1 MYSSP
6 SSPIARF
13 AFAAL
18 VITSSVAAQTP
29 ATPAKPFELDST
41 TIAGFRWRNVG
52 PANTMGRVS
61 DVVGIPSPSKTFFAA
76 AAAGGIWKSTN
87 NGTTWRP
94 VFDNQRVVSMG
105 MLAIAPSDTTQVWAG
120 TGEPNSRNTI
130 SPGGGVYKSTDGGL
144 TWKLMGLEKTQSIGR
159 IVVHPT
165 NPNIVYVA
173 ALGAPWN
180 ANPERGLYK
189 TEDGGQTWQLVKFVS
204 DKAGVVDVALD
215 PSNPNVVWAAS
226 WQRVRGP
233 YFLNSG
239 GPGSA
244 LWKSTDA
251 GKTWTE
257 VKGGGFPETVKGRIG
272 IAISLSN
279 PGVMYTMVEADTLP
293 NAKPDKT
300 KPKAKSPT
308 GLYRSADG
316 GATWTRTSETDTR
329 PFYYSQVRVHPKNP
343 DRVYWSST
351 PVLVSNDGGKTPIN
365 ATNGI
370 HVDHHAMWI
379 DPNDPDRMI
388 VGDDGGVAISF
399 DQGGSYVFANSF
411 AIGQLYNLSY
421 DFQTPYRVCGG
432 LQDNGSW
439 CGPSRRRGGPITNAM
454 WFQVGGGDG
463 FVTQQDPSNPNI
475 IYAESQGGAI
485 SRLDYAT
492 GQSTFIVKPQYRP
505 RYDMYEDSVL
515 IERGDT
521 VAAQSPTQKKR
532 IADIRARQRADSAAL
547 DLRFNWNTPY
557 FISPHNPATIY
568 IGGNRVLKSTKRGDD
583 LFAISPDLSTA
594 DTMKIRVSTRTTGG
608 ITNDATGAETYC
620 TIVSLNESP
629 IRAGILFAGTDDG
642 RVWLTRNDGGTWEEL
657 TSRFPGVPA
666 GTYVTRIEPSP
677 HDSMTFFVSFD
688 NHRNGDY
695 KPYVFMTTDFGKT
708 FASIAANLP
717 TGGPDYVHVIRQDP
731 VNKNLLFLGTDVGAY
746 VSANMGQTWQR
757 FMTGF
762 PTVPVHDLRIH
773 PRDHELIAATH
784 GRGIWI
790 ADISALQQI
799 TDKVMAEDAHLF
811 SSPTAFQYGDSPVE
825 GQSQGHLV
833 FQAPSPPYGTVITYR
848 LASRQLKVRIAVLD
862 AAGDTMQVLN
872 GPGAPGINRVAW
884 SFAGKPASRP
894 PLGAVQ
900 KRDSALQMNRITFV
914 LDSLDKAGANQMMT
928 GMMRQLVRTGDFTP
942 MTAMFQGRGGGGGGF
957 GAPPPWNARPG
968 EQATAGGGRGAG
980 GPVVAG
986 GAAAPAGGVAPAGAP
1001 AGAPGVAGAAPAG
1014 PPAALDPSAFQT
1026 LMPLFA
1032 IPGRASGGG
1041 FGLEFMQ
1048 TLGFGNAAFAAFAG
1062 GGAGVATGDYVAVMT
1077 VGGKTLRQ
1085 KVRVERPNP

>member
-1 MYSSP
+1 MIATRLFS
-6 SSPIARF
+6 IARLAA
-13 AFAAL
+13 AFLSLASAT
-18 VITSSVAAQTP
+18 VAQTP
-29 ATPAKPFELDST
+29 APAKPFELDSV

-52 PANTMGRVS
+52 PANTMGRIS
-61 DVVGIPSPSKTFFAA
+61 DVTGIPSPSKTFFAA
-76 AAAGGIWKSTN
+76 AAGGGIWKSTN

-94 VFDNQRVVSMG
+94 VFDNQRVISTG
-105 MLAIAPSDTTQVWAG
+105 MLAIAPSDTMQVWAG

-130 SPGGGVYKSTDGGL
+130 SPGGGIYKSTDGGI
-144 TWKLMGLEKTQSIGR
+144 TWKSMGLEKTQAIGR

-173 ALGAPWN
+173 ALGAPWG

-251 GKTWTE
+251 GKTWAE
-257 VKGGGFPETVKGRIG
+257 VKGGGFPETMKGRIG

-279 PGVMYTMVEADTLP
+279 PRVMYTLVEADTLP
-293 NAKPDKT
+293 NPKPDKT
-300 KPKAKSPT
+300 KPRAKSPT
-308 GLYRSADG
+308 GLYRSDDG
-316 GATWTRTSETDTR
+316 GATWTRTNESDTR

-351 PVLVSNDGGKTPIN
+351 PVLVSNDGGKTPMN
-365 ATNGI
+365 ATVGI

-379 DPNDPDRMI
+379 DPVDPDRMI
-388 VGDDGGVAISF
+388 VGDDGGVSISF
-399 DQGGSYVFANSF
+399 DQGGTYVFANAF
-411 AIGQLYNLSY
+411 AIGQLYNVSY
-421 DFQTPYRVCGG
+421 DFQVPYRVCGG

-439 CGPSRRRGGPITNAM
+439 CGPSRRRSGPITNAM

-463 FVTQQDPSNPNI
+463 FVTQQDPTDPNI

-485 SRLDYAT
+485 SRLDYGT
-492 GQSTFIVKPQYRP
+492 GQSTFLVKPQYRP

-515 IERGDT
+515 IERADT
-521 VAAQSPTQKKR
+521 AAPLTAAQKKR
-532 IADIRARQRADSAAL
+532 IADLRSRQRTDSAAL

-557 FISPHNPATIY
+557 FISPHNPETIY
-568 IGGNRVLKSTKRGDD
+568 IGGNRVLKSTRRGGD
-583 LFAISPDLSTA
+583 LFPISPDLSTA

-629 IRAGILFAGTDDG
+629 VRAGILFAGTDDG
-642 RVWLTRNDGGTWEEL
+642 RVWLTKNDGGTWEEL
-657 TSRFPGVPA
+657 TSRFSGVPG

-695 KPYVFMTTDFGKT
+695 RPYVFMTTDFGKT
-708 FASIAANLP
+708 FRSITSNLP
-717 TGGPDYVHVIRQDP
+717 TGGPDYVHVIRQDL

-746 VSANMGQTWQR
+746 VSANMGRTWQR
-757 FMTGF
+757 FMTGL

-799 TDKVMAEDAHLF
+799 DDKVLAEDVHLF
-811 SSPTAFQYGDSPVE
+811 TPPVAHEFGDSPVE
-825 GQSQGHLV
+825 GQSQGHQV
-833 FQAPSPPYGTVITYR
+833 FEAMSPPYGAVITYR
-848 LASRQLKVRIAVLD
+848 LATRQPQVRIAILD
-862 AAGDTMQVLN
+862 ATGDTMQVLN

-884 SFAGKPASRP
+884 SFAGKPAPRP

-914 LDSLDKAGANQMMT
+914 LDSLDKAGANPMMT
-928 GMMRQLVRTGDFTP
+928 SMARQLVHTGDLAP
-942 MTAMFQGRGGGGGGF
+942 IVEMFQGRSGGSGF
-957 GAPPPWNARPG
+957 GPPPAWNPRPG
-968 EQATAGGGRGAG
+968 EQAIGGGGRGG
-980 GPVVAG
+980 GRG
-986 GAAAPAGGVAPAGAP
+986 GAATPPAPGAP
-1001 AGAPGVAGAAPAG
+1001 VRPPGVM
-1014 PPAALDPSAFQT
+1014 DPNAFQQ
-1026 LMPLFA
+1026 LGPLFQ
-1032 IPGRASGGG
+1032 IPGRPSAGG
-1041 FGLEFMQ
+1041 FGFEFMQ
-1048 TLGFGNAAFAAFAG
+1048 RLGFSNAGFSAFGG
-1062 GGAGVATGDYVAVMT
+1062 GGAGVETGDYVAVMT

-1085 KVRVERPNP
+1085 KVRVERGESSPR

>member
-1 MYSSP
+1 MNTP
-6 SSPIARF
+6 HHFPIARLV
-13 AFAAL
+13 AAAL
-18 VITSSVAAQTP
+18 ALASTGAAQTP
-29 ATPAKPFELDST
+29 APTSKPFELDT
-41 TIAGFRWRNVG
+41 ATIAGFRWRNVG
-52 PANTMGRVS
+52 PANTMGRIS
-61 DVVGIPSPSKTFFAA
+61 DVTGIPSPSKTFFAA

-87 NGTTWRP
+87 NGVTWRP
-94 VFDNQRVVSMG
+94 VFDNQRVISMG
-105 MLAIAPSDTTQVWAG
+105 MLVIAPSDTMQVWAG

-130 SPGGGVYKSTDGGL
+130 SPGGGVYKSTDGGV
-144 TWKLMGLEKTQSIGR
+144 TWKSMGLEKTQSIGR

-173 ALGAPWN
+173 ALGAPWS

-257 VKGGGFPETVKGRIG
+257 IKGGGFPETTKGRISIG
-272 IAISLSN
+272 ISLSN
-279 PGVMYTMVEADTLP
+279 PRVMYTMVEADTLP
-293 NAKPDKT
+293 NPKPDKT
-300 KPKAKSPT
+300 KPKAKSPS

-316 GATWTRTSETDTR
+316 GATWTRTNESDTR

-351 PVLVSNDGGKTPIN
+351 PVLVSNDGGKTPMN
-365 ATNGI
+365 ATVGI

-379 DPNDPDRMI
+379 DPVDPERMI

-399 DQGGSYVFANSF
+399 DQGGTYVFANAF
-411 AIGQLYNLSY
+411 AIGQLYNISY
-421 DFQTPYRVCGG
+421 DFQVPYRVCGG

-439 CGPSRRRGGPITNAM
+439 CGPSRRRSGPITNSM

-463 FVTQQDPSNPNI
+463 FVTQQDPSDPNI

-485 SRLDYAT
+485 SRLNYAT
-492 GQSTFIVKPQYRP
+492 GQSTFLVKPQYRP

-515 IERGDT
+515 VERGDT
-521 VAAQSPTQKKR
+521 TAPQSAAQKKR
-532 IADIRARQRADSAAL
+532 IADLRTRQRTDSAAL

-557 FISPHNPATIY
+557 FISPHNPQTIY

-583 LFAISPDLSTA
+583 PFAISPDLSTA
-594 DTMKIRVSTRTTGG
+594 DTVKIRVSTRTTGG

-677 HDSMTFFVSFD
+677 HDSMTFFVTFD

-695 KPYVFMTTDFGKT
+695 RPYVFMTSDFGKT
-708 FASIAANLP
+708 FASIASNLP
-717 TGGPDYVHVIRQDP
+717 TGGPDYVHVIRQDV
-731 VNKNLLFLGTDVGAY
+731 VNKSLLFLGTDVGAY
-746 VSANMGQTWQR
+746 VSANMGRSWQR
-757 FMTGF
+757 FMTGL

-790 ADISALQQI
+790 ADISALQQVN
-799 TDKVMAEDAHLF
+799 DKVLAEDAHLF
-811 SSPTAFQYGDSPVE
+811 TSPTAYQFGDPPVE
-825 GQSQGHLV
+825 GQSQGHQV
-833 FQAPSPPYGTVITYR
+833 FQAPSPPYGAVITYR
-848 LASRQLKVRIAVLD
+848 LATRQPQVRIAILD
-862 AAGDTMQVLN
+862 AAGDTIQTLN

-884 SFAGKPASRP
+884 PFAGKPAARP
-894 PLGAVQ
+894 SLGAVQ

-914 LDSLDKAGANQMMT
+914 LDSLDKAGANPMMT
-928 GMMRQLVRTGDFTP
+928 GMARQMVRTGDLTP
-942 MTAMFQGRGGGGGGF
+942 IVSLIQGRGGASSF
-957 GAPPPWNARPG
+957 GAPPPWNPRPG
-968 EQATAGGGRGAG
+968 EQPVAGGGRGAG
-980 GPVVAG
+980 RQP
-986 GAAAPAGGVAPAGAP
+986 GGVAAAGAP
-1001 AGAPGVAGAAPAG
+1001 AAAGAAPAAG
-1014 PPAALDPSAFQT
+1014 APAAPAAAMDPSAFQQ
-1026 LMPLFA
+1026 LAPLFQ
-1032 IPGRASGGG
+1032 IPGRPSTGG
-1041 FGLEFMQ
+1041 FGFEFMQ
-1048 TLGFGNAAFAAFAG
+1048 TLGFANATFAAFG
-1062 GGAGVATGDYVAVMT
+1062 GGGPGVATGDYVAVMT

-1085 KVRVERPNP
+1085 KIRVERGGISPQ

>member
-1 MYSSP
+1 MTRAHLL
-6 SSPIARF
+6 PIAATLF
-13 AFAAL
+13 A
-18 VITSSVAAQTP
+18 VAAHAQGP
-29 ATPAKPFELDST
+29 SAKAFELDST

-61 DVVGIPSPSKTFFAA
+61 DVTGIPSPSKTFFAA
-76 AAAGGIWKSTN
+76 AAGGGIWKSTN
-87 NGTTWRP
+87 NGVTWRP
-94 VFDNQRVVSMG
+94 VFDNQRVISMG

-144 TWKLMGLEKTQSIGR
+144 TWKLMGLEKTQAIGR

-189 TEDGGQTWQLVKFVS
+189 TEDGGQTWQLIKFIS
-204 DKAGVVDVALD
+204 DKAGFVDVALD
-215 PSNPNVVWAAS
+215 PSNPNTVWASS

-257 VKGGGFPETVKGRIG
+257 VKGGGFPETMKGRIS

-279 PGVMYTMVEADTLP
+279 PRTMYTMVEADTAP
-293 NAKPDKT
+293 NPKPDKA
-300 KPKAKSPT
+300 KPKAKSPS
-308 GLYRSADG
+308 GLYRSNDG
-316 GATWTRTSETDTR
+316 GATWTRTSDQDTR

-343 DRVYWSST
+343 ERVYWSST
-351 PVLVSNDGGKTPIN
+351 PVLVSNDGGKTPMN
-365 ATNGI
+365 ATQGI

-379 DPNDPDRMI
+379 DPVDPDRMI
-388 VGDDGGVAISF
+388 VGDDGGVSISF
-399 DQGGSYVFANSF
+399 DQGGTYVFPNTF
-411 AIGQLYNLSY
+411 AIGQLYNISY
-421 DFQTPYRVCGG
+421 DFSVPYRVCGG

-439 CGPSRRRGGPITNAM
+439 CGPSRRRSGPITNSM
-454 WFQVGGGDG
+454 WFTVGGGDG
-463 FVTQQDPSNPNI
+463 FVTQQDPTDPNI

-485 SRLDYAT
+485 SRLNYAT
-492 GQSTFIVKPQYRP
+492 GQSAFLIKPQYRP

-521 VAAQSPTQKKR
+521 TKPETPQQKQRVAA
-532 IADIRARQRADSAAL
+532 IRARQHTDSAAL
-547 DLRFNWNTPY
+547 DMRFNWNTPY
-557 FISPHNPATIY
+557 FISPHNPSTIY

-583 LFAISPDLSTA
+583 LFPISPDLSTA
-594 DTMKIRVSTRTTGG
+594 DTMKIRVSMRTTGG

-629 IRAGILFAGTDDG
+629 IRAGILYAGTDDG
-642 RVWLTRNDGGTWEEL
+642 RLWLSKNDGGTWEEL
-657 TSRFPGVPA
+657 TSHVTGVPA
-666 GTYVTRIEPSP
+666 GTYITRIEPSP
-677 HDSMTFFVSFD
+677 HDSNTFFVTFD

-695 KPYVFMTTDFGKT
+695 KPYVFMTKDFGKT
-708 FASIAANLP
+708 FTSIASNLP
-717 TGGPDYVHVIRQDP
+717 VGGPDYVHVIRQDL

-757 FMTGF
+757 FMTGL

-790 ADISALQQI
+790 ADISALEQI
-799 TDKVMAEDAHLF
+799 DDKVIAEDVHLF
-811 SSPTAFQYGDSPVE
+811 SPTTSYQYGDKPVE
-825 GQSQGHLV
+825 GQSQGHQV
-833 FQAPSPPYGTVITYR
+833 FEAASPPYGAVITYR
-848 LASRQLKVRIAVLD
+848 LATRQPVKLAVLD
-862 AAGDTMQVLN
+862 ATGDTIQTLN

-884 SFAGKPASRP
+884 SFNGKPASRP

-900 KRDSALQMNRITFV
+900 KRDSALQMNRIVFV
-914 LDSLDKAGANQMMT
+914 LDSLDKAGASPMMT
-928 GMMRQLVRTGDFTP
+928 GMMRQLARTGDFSP
-942 MTAMFQGRGGGGGGF
+942 FMAMFQGRGAAPGF
-957 GAPPPWNARPG
+957 GAPPAWNARPG
-968 EQATAGGGRGAG
+968 EQQTGGGRGAG
-980 GPVVAG
+980 GVAQ
-986 GAAAPAGGVAPAGAP
+986 
-1001 AGAPGVAGAAPAG
+1001 AGAAPGAA
-1014 PPAALDPSAFQT
+1014 PAAPAALDPSMFQQII
-1026 LMPLFA
+1026 PLFDL
-1032 IPGRASGGG
+1032 PGKPSSGGG
-1041 FGLEFMQ
+1041 FGMEFLQ
-1048 TLGFGNAAFAAFAG
+1048 RLGFGNAMASAFG
-1062 GGAGVATGDYVAVMT
+1062 GGGGSAVASGDYVVVLT
-1077 VGGKTLRQ
+1077 VGGKTYRQ
-1085 KVRVERPNP
+1085 KLRVEKAM